1 MSTSQNAA
9 KAAAKTARQALPKV
23 PAQQLKRASKAA
35 PKPYHKGNVAE
46 DLFASAWRLIETEG
60 LDSITVRRLCRDVGV
75 TAANFYNHYPSLEHL
90 LLDLAAAGMEALRTL
105 NETVIRRAR
114 SRQDQLV
121 ATTVHIVEFSIDHP
135 DLFRVMFGQLADSEK
150 HERYYTTAGASFA
163 GLVQMIYGED
173 LYRPD
178 DVAWS
183 HAHAKK
189 AYAFFAFAYGLAR
202 LVSMRLYTFP
212 SETKAERQQF
222 TKELALTF
230 VQGLGDLE
238 PSV

>member
-1 MSTSQNAA
+1 MSTSPNAA
-9 KAAAKTARQALPKV
+9 KAAAKPAPKA
-23 PAQQLKRASKAA
+23 PAQRAKPTSKPE

-46 DLFASAWRLIETEG
+46 DLFAAAWRLIETEG
-60 LDSITVRRLCRDVGV
+60 LDSITVRRLCREVGV
-75 TAANFYNHYPSLEHL
+75 TAANFYNHYRSLEHL
-90 LLDLAAAGMEALRTL
+90 LLDVAAAGMQALNAM
-105 NETVIRRAR
+105 NEKVLHRAR

-121 ATTVHIVEFSIDHP
+121 TTTVHIVEFSIDHP
-135 DLFRVMFGQLADSEK
+135 DLFRVMFGQVADSEK
-150 HERYYTTAGASFA
+150 HARYHETATASFA
-163 GLVQMIYGED
+163 GLVQMIYGQD
-173 LYRPD
+173 LYRAD

-183 HAHAKK
+183 HTHAKK

-222 TKELALTF
+222 VKDLSLAF

-238 PSV
+238 PTA

>member
-1 MSTSQNAA
+1 MSTSSNAA
-9 KAAAKTARQALPKV
+9 RTANRPQTKATAKQANAAG
-23 PAQQLKRASKAA
+23 KAA

-46 DLFASAWRLIETEG
+46 DLFAAAWRLIETEG
-60 LDSITVRRLCRDVGV
+60 LDSITVRRLCREVGV

-90 LLDLAAAGMEALRTL
+90 LLDVAAAGMQALNAMNSKVLHRGK
-105 NETVIRRAR
+105 
-114 SRQDQLV
+114 SRLDQLV
-121 ATTVHIVEFSIDHP
+121 TATVNLVEFSIEHP
-135 DLFRVMFGQLADSEK
+135 DLFRVMFGQVADSEK
-150 HERYYTTAGASFA
+150 HERYNSTAEASFSSLA
-163 GLVQMIYGED
+163 QMIYGQD

-189 AYAFFAFAYGLAR
+189 AYAYFAFAYGLAR

-222 TKELALTF
+222 VKDLTLAF

-238 PSV
+238 SPA